1 MAKMRR
7 KQQDDKVMEYYYRF
21 LEYYK
26 EHKNRVWTIIT
37 ITLIAAAVV
46 FIYFKNLGEK
56 QETATLELSKVKPVY
71 MSGAYDQ
78 AINGDT
84 LGVSQGLFYIV
95 SEYGST
101 ESGETAKILLANCY
115 YYLRD
120 FDNAEKYYK
129 DYGGNN
135 EIYQVTSI
143 AGVGAV
149 KEARGDYKGAAEQFE
164 NAASFSKSIAN
175 NDEYLFYSIRNYFM
189 ANDTENLKR
198 VVDELK
204 AEYPKSKYVQQAGRY
219 DFDLD

>member
-1 MAKMRR
+1 MKRT
-7 KQQDDKVMEYYYRF
+7 QDDKIMELYYQF
-21 LEYYK
+21 QEYYK
-26 EHKNRVWTIIT
+26 AHKNRVWTIIT
-37 ITLIAAAVV
+37 IILIAAVVV
-46 FIYFKNLGEK
+46 FIYFKNVSEK

-78 AINGDT
+78 AIIGDT
-84 LGVSQGLFYIV
+84 LGMSRGLLYIV
-95 SEYGST
+95 NEYGST

-149 KEARGDYKGAAEQFE
+149 KEARGDYKGAAELFE
-164 NAASFSKSIAN
+164 KAAHHSESTAN
-175 NDEYLFYSIRNYFM
+175 NDEYLFYAMRNFFM
-189 ANDTENLKR
+189 AKDNESLKR

-219 DFDLD
+219 DFDIE

>member
-1 MAKMRR
+1 MAKMKR
-7 KQQDDKVMEYYYRF
+7 KQQDDKILEFYYQF
-21 LEYYK
+21 QEYYK

-37 ITLIAAAVV
+37 VILIAAVVV
-46 FIYFKNLGEK
+46 FIYFKNVSEK

-78 AINGDT
+78 AISGDT
-84 LGVSQGLFYIV
+84 LGMSRGLLYIV
-95 SEYGST
+95 NEYGSS
-101 ESGETAKILLANCY
+101 ESGETAKILLANSY

-120 FDNAEKYYK
+120 YDNAEKYYK

-149 KEARGDYKGAAEQFE
+149 MEARGDYKGAAEQFE
-164 NAASFSKSIAN
+164 KAAGHSKSIAN
-175 NDEYLFYSIRNYFM
+175 NDEYLFYAMRNYFM
-189 ANDTENLKR
+189 ANDTESLKR

-204 AEYPKSKYVQQAGRY
+204 ADYPKSKYIQQAGRY
-219 DFDLD
+219 DFNLD

>member
-1 MAKMRR
+1 MAKMKR

-21 LEYYK
+21 LEYYQ
-26 EHKNRVWTIIT
+26 EHKNRVWTYVT
-37 ITLIAAAVV
+37 ILLVIAAVV

-78 AINGDT
+78 AITGDT
-84 LGVSQGLFYIV
+84 LGMSRGLLYIV
-95 SEYGST
+95 NEYGST
-101 ESGETAKILLANCY
+101 ESGETAKILLANSY

-135 EIYQVTSI
+135 EIYKVTSI

-149 KEARGDYKGAAEQFE
+149 MEARGDYKGAAGQFE
-164 NAASFSKSIAN
+164 KAAGYSKSIAN
-175 NDEYLFYSIRNYFM
+175 NDEYLFYAMRNFFM
-189 ANDTENLKR
+189 ANDTESLKR

-204 AEYPKSKYVQQAGRY
+204 ADYPKSKYIQQAGRY
-219 DFDLD
+219 DFDIE